1 MLLHVQS
8 CNCLVYADALL
19 DGLCSFLC
27 GFSLQIQLKFVL
39 LEFVFDLLCSWSLH
53 SFGLIY
59 CAKKRSAQVFQLLAG
74 FVSPYWWNISHS
86 WWKRHVITVLS
97 LTLLIVLRLIY
108 RSVIME
114 TFSLAQKCFPNTSR
128 INKSRRWVKQYTE
141 NRLDLSILFIAW
153 TQKQWKC
160 TSVMVPPTLKAYTFK
175 LEIAKKQI

>member
-74 FVSPYWWNISHS
+74 FVSRYWWNTSHS
-86 WWKRHVITVLS
+86 WWKRHVFTVLS

-108 RSVIME
+108 RSGLPRDKGHPPRKHLTDAARKEAARTRKRTYE
-114 TFSLAQKCFPNTSR
+114 TKR
-128 INKSRRWVKQYTE
+128 K
-141 NRLDLSILFIAW
+141 
-153 TQKQWKC
+153 
-160 TSVMVPPTLKAYTFK
+160 
-175 LEIAKKQI
+175 AKKVQPVPS